1 MKKLFTFGCSFTN
14 YNWPTWA
21 DLLGQEYFPH
31 FNWGYAGLGNRAI
44 ADRVAEAHARMP
56 FEKDDV
62 VIVQWSSPLRHDW
75 MRTDLPKTEGT
86 YWRTH
91 GSIFSIENAK
101 TFDQRWMQ
109 TFWDEK
115 AYMIQTLNAIVAT
128 QEFLNGVGVE
138 WYMTSMNDIT
148 KMGNHKAP
156 STMGG
161 EYQAPSTT
169 LKHFWEV
176 DNSLQFYKE
185 AIWDRYP
192 DKWVDPIM
200 NVIPETED
208 LNWTFKFDKNRPE
221 EKSYPL
227 KDGMWEEAHPT
238 SHQHAIWMLELKNKM
253 GLEPI
258 LTSAQVDL
266 IKEVEAIK
274 AATSTFKEFEDS
286 MRTTEW
292 FVERNYRGL

>member
-1 MKKLFTFGCSFTN
+1 
-14 YNWPTWA
+14 
-21 DLLGQEYFPH
+21 
-31 FNWGYAGLGNRAI
+31 
-44 ADRVAEAHARMP
+44 MP
-56 FEKDDV
+56 FEKGDV

-221 EKSYPL
+221 EKAYPL

-258 LTSAQVDL
+258 LTPAQVDL